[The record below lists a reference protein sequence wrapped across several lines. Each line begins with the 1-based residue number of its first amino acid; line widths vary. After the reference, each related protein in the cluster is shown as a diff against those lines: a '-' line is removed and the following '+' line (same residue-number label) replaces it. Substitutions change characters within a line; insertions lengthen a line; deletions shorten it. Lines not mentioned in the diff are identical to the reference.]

1 MQEQTWQAAYR
12 HVFPA
17 AELDRGGFI
26 RAERW
31 RDRIARPPAGWTTLV
46 AERDGAIA
54 GFASVGPSR
63 DEPAVGELYAIYVEP
78 AGVVDRDRTRVD
90 RAGGGRAAHAT
101 STRRRSGCSRTT
113 RGHAAF
119 YERAGWAPDGE
130 RKSEVRWGVRAQ
142 EVRYRKRAKRA
153 SDTVPVSD
161 TFSSS
166 SPVVLVRQQLA
177 GVLERRPAHR
187 VDLVLRARLV
197 RARHAV
203 VAHLLSAPA
212 GPR

>member
-26 RAERW
+26 RPERW
-31 RDRIARPPAGWTTLV
+31 RDRIVRPPAGWTTLV

-78 AGVVDRDRTRVD
+78 PAWSTGT
-90 RAGGGRAAHAT
+90 GRALIEQAEAELRMDFDEAT
-101 STRRRSGCSRTT
+101 LWVLEDNPRAR
-113 RGHAAF
+113 AF

-142 EVRYRKRAKRA
+142 EVRYRK
-153 SDTVPVSD
+153 SLTG
-161 TFSSS
+161 T
-166 SPVVLVRQQLA
+166 
-177 GVLERRPAHR
+177 
-187 VDLVLRARLV
+187 
-197 RARHAV
+197 
-203 VAHLLSAPA
+203 
-212 GPR
+212 